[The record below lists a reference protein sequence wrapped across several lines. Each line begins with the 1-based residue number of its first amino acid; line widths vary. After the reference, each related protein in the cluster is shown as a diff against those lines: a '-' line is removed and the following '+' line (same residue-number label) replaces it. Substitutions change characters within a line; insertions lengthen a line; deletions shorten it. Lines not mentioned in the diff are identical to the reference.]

1 MEKELK
7 QTFKMI
13 DLGNIKLY
21 WGTKFIYKE
30 EGIFVSQHKHIQH
43 LLKRFR
49 MENCCINKV
58 LMNEGTKLCCDME
71 TVETNEYE
79 YRSLV
84 GSLLYLTHL
93 PRH

>member
-1 MEKELK
+1 
-7 QTFKMI
+7 
-13 DLGNIKLY
+13 
-21 WGTKFIYKE
+21 
-30 EGIFVSQHKHIQH
+30 
-43 LLKRFR
+43 

-58 LMNEGTKLCCDME
+58 PMNEGTKLCRDME

-93 PRH
+93 PKH